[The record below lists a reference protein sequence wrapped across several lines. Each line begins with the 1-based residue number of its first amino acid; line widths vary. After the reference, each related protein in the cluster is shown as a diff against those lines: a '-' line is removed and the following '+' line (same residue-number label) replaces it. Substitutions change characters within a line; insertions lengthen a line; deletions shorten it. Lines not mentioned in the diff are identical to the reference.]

1 MKRFLTLFLAALL
14 VAGLCA
20 GCGKKPQETQEYTEP
35 VAEEEEKNIKIGL
48 SFDSFVIERWLRD
61 RDAFVAAADKLGA
74 EVNVQN
80 ANGDVEEQIEQIRYL
95 IKKQVD
101 VLAVVA
107 ADCMALSE
115 VVQEA
120 KSAGIPVISYD
131 RLIQNGDSDLYISFD
146 NKKVGEYMAQAL
158 IEEIPQ
164 GGNIF
169 MIQGPEEDNNVKL
182 VREGFEEWLNN
193 SSLKVVYK
201 ENCEGWLAEQSID
214 ALNKG
219 LEKFPEVS
227 GIMCGNDDIASHVV
241 NTLAETRKAGNIV
254 VVGQDGDLAACQ
266 RIAERTQTMT
276 VYKSVESLAEM
287 AAEMAVKLARGENL
301 ELDGQTMNDGSYDV
315 PCCLLEPVAVSREN
329 LDQVIIDGG
338 VHSEDD
344 VYLNVHQPQDKKDSI
359 FLLQKCLV
367 LYRAFFF
374 LKKSAESCQL
384 TPDRFVL

>member
-61 RDAFVAAADKLGA
+61 RDAFVAAADKLGT

-344 VYLNVHQPQDKKDSI
+344 VYLNVHQPQDKK
-359 FLLQKCLV
+359 
-367 LYRAFFF
+367 
-374 LKKSAESCQL
+374 E
-384 TPDRFVL
+384 

>member
-1 MKRFLTLFLAALL
+1 
-14 VAGLCA
+14 
-20 GCGKKPQETQEYTEP
+20 
-35 VAEEEEKNIKIGL
+35 
-48 SFDSFVIERWLRD
+48 
-61 RDAFVAAADKLGA
+61 
-74 EVNVQN
+74 
-80 ANGDVEEQIEQIRYL
+80 
-95 IKKQVD
+95 
-101 VLAVVA
+101 
-107 ADCMALSE
+107 
-115 VVQEA
+115 
-120 KSAGIPVISYD
+120 
-131 RLIQNGDSDLYISFD
+131 
-146 NKKVGEYMAQAL
+146 MAQAL

-344 VYLNVHQPQDKKDSI
+344 VYLNVHQPQDKK
-359 FLLQKCLV
+359 
-367 LYRAFFF
+367 
-374 LKKSAESCQL
+374 E
-384 TPDRFVL
+384 

>member
-1 MKRFLTLFLAALL
+1 MKRFLTLFLTAMLA
-14 VAGLCA
+14 AGLLA
-20 GCGKKPQETQEYTEP
+20 GCGKKTQETQEYTEP
-35 VAEEEEKNIKIGL
+35 AAEEEEKNIKIGL

-201 ENCEGWLAEQSID
+201 ENCEGWLAEQAVD
-214 ALNKG
+214 ALDKG

-344 VYLNVHQPQDKKDSI
+344 VYLNVHQPQDKK
-359 FLLQKCLV
+359 
-367 LYRAFFF
+367 
-374 LKKSAESCQL
+374 E
-384 TPDRFVL
+384 

>member
-1 MKRFLTLFLAALL
+1 MIQRK
-14 VAGLCA
+14 AGITDEEIFDTFSDSDA
-20 GCGKKPQETQEYTEP
+20 CGG
-35 VAEEEEKNIKIGL
+35 AFGRLREEDTGNTGVYRACCRRGRNIKIGL

-61 RDAFVAAADKLGA
+61 RDAFVAAADQLGA

-80 ANGDVEEQIEQIRYL
+80 ASGDVEEQIEQIRYL

-101 VLAVVA
+101 VLVVVA

-115 VVQEA
+115 VVQEV

-131 RLIQNGDSDLYISFD
+131 RLIQNADTDLYISFD

-158 IEEIPQ
+158 TDALPQ

-182 VREGFEEWLNN
+182 VREGFDEVLKN
-193 SSLKVVYK
+193 SNLKVVYK
-201 ENCEGWLAEQSID
+201 ENCEGWLAEQAVD
-214 ALNKG
+214 ALDEG

-241 NTLAETRKAGNIV
+241 NTLAETRKAGDIV

-266 RIAERTQTMT
+266 RIAEGTQTMT

-287 AAEMAVKLARGENL
+287 AAEMAVKLAGGEKL
-301 ELDGQTMNDGSYDV
+301 ELGGQTMNDGSYDV
-315 PCCLLEPVAVSREN
+315 PCFLLEPVAVSGKIWI
-329 LDQVIIDGG
+329 Q
-338 VHSEDD
+338 
-344 VYLNVHQPQDKKDSI
+344 
-359 FLLQKCLV
+359 
-367 LYRAFFF
+367 
-374 LKKSAESCQL
+374 
-384 TPDRFVL
+384 